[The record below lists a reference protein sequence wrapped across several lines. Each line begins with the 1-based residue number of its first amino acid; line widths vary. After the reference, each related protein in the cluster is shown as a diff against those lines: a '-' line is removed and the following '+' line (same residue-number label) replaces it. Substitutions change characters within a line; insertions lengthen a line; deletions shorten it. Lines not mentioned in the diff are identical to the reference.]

1 MRSIIRFLSILV
13 SSNNEFSSK
22 RISSLMLIIS
32 GITLP
37 TICIFME
44 PKGIVDE
51 SILILSAQFLAA
63 ACGLLGFTLKES
75 KMSTKITTSKPTDSR
90 RTISSRDNDKLG
102 STNKY
107 EEENLG

>member
-1 MRSIIRFLSILV
+1 MRSIVRFLSILV

-22 RISSLMLIIS
+22 RISSLVLIMS
-32 GITLP
+32 GIILP
-37 TICIFME
+37 AICVFMD
-44 PKGIVDE
+44 PKGIIDE

-75 KMSTKITTSKPTDSR
+75 KLNTKITTNKPVDSR
-90 RTISSRDNDKLG
+90 RVISSRDNDKLG

-107 EEENLG
+107 DEENLG

>member
-22 RISSLMLIIS
+22 RVSSLVLIIS

-75 KMSTKITTSKPTDSR
+75 KITTSKPTDSR

>member
-22 RISSLMLIIS
+22 RVSSLVLIIS

-63 ACGLLGFTLKES
+63 ACRLLGFTLKES
-75 KMSTKITTSKPTDSR
+75 KITTSKPTDSR

>member
-22 RISSLMLIIS
+22 RISALVLIIS

-37 TICIFME
+37 TICMFIE
-44 PKGIVDE
+44 PRGIVDE
-51 SILILSAQFLAA
+51 SILILSAQFLAT

-75 KMSTKITTSKPTDSR
+75 KVPTKVPITKPDNR

-107 EEENLG
+107 DDENLG

>member
-13 SSNNEFSSK
+13 SSNSEFSSK
-22 RISSLMLIIS
+22 RISALVLILS
-32 GITLP
+32 GIILP
-37 TICIFME
+37 TICLFMD
-44 PKGIVDE
+44 PKGIIDE
-51 SILILSAQFLAA
+51 SILILSAQFLAT

-75 KMSTKITTSKPTDSR
+75 KVPNKVSTIKPDHR

-107 EEENLG
+107 DDENLG